1 MIRLYKIRKSQPAN
15 QDNTPK
21 DEDIQDSRIEQP
33 RPKVNITIEKKSLIQ
48 NSYITRVTKCSDLRP
63 RPKH

>member
-15 QDNTPK
+15 QDNAPK

-33 RPKVNITIEKKSLIQ
+33 RPKVNITIEKKSLI
-48 NSYITRVTKCSDLRP
+48 
-63 RPKH
+63 